1 MVEGDRSC
9 SVSVTSNPLHISSSS
24 SSSQLV
30 CGTKTQPWILEA
42 AIGQRISV
50 SLLDFNVA
58 ILSER
63 SRDERRE
70 PADDV
75 CLSYGFIVDKSAR
88 KNISICGRT
97 PQREQVLYLSK
108 TNTLEVVLSTLQ
120 VEDKYNFLLRLEG
133 LSSIYYYY
141 YYYYYYYFIYYAL
154 SSSVMFSHNRM
165 NLKREAVYD

>member
-9 SVSVTSNPLHISSSS
+9 SVSVTSSPLHISSSS

-30 CGTKTQPWILEA
+30 CGTKAQPWILEA
-42 AIGQRISV
+42 PVGQRINV
-50 SLLDFNVA
+50 SLLDFTAA

-70 PADDV
+70 SAGDV
-75 CLSYGFIVDKSAR
+75 CLQYGFIVDKSAR

-108 TNTLEVVLSTLQ
+108 TNTLKIVLASSDETGNKLN
-120 VEDKYNFLLRLEG
+120 VLLRFEG
-133 LSSIYYYY
+133 LKRIILKK
-141 YYYYYYYFIYYAL
+141 FTKIIIAL
-154 SSSVMFSHNRM
+154 KFSHEIQM
-165 NLKREAVYD
+165 S